1 MLDIKEMDNI
11 RKEKEHKI
19 NNLSDEHYTVCQ
31 KTRANYDEY
40 LSLGDK
46 RQKAKEESIR
56 LKDNIKPYEECKDDV
71 DCLERLND
79 ACYAW
84 IDWLLLITKQ
94 YQIRFS
100 GLKDYY
106 KNYLSHM
113 TLGTMMFDY
122 MVDYIRVV
130 KEENA
135 LLAAVG
141 RFPTDDEKV
150 KLAEL
155 RELEEK
161 YETFINNV
169 ILREQAHCSESKERY
184 LRREHEVPNENVQYY
199 DSVDS
204 IVEGMN
210 GILRMNVE
218 NADKTLGIKFLTGEE
233 SEDGDRR

>member
-11 RKEKEHKI
+11 RKGKEHSI
-19 NNLSDEHYTVCQ
+19 NNLSEEHYNVCK
-31 KTRANYDEY
+31 KTRANSDEY
-40 LSLGDK
+40 FALNDK
-46 RQKAKEESIR
+46 REKAKEESIR
-56 LKDNIKPYEECKDDV
+56 LKDNIKPVEECKDDI

-100 GLKDYY
+100 GWKDFYE
-106 KNYLSHM
+106 NYLSHV
-113 TLGTMMFDY
+113 TLGAMMFDY

-135 LLAAVG
+135 LLSVVG

-150 KLAEL
+150 ELVEL
-155 RELEEK
+155 RELGEK

-169 ILREQAHCSESKERY
+169 ILKEQAYCSESKERY
-184 LRREHEVPNENVQYY
+184 LRREHEVPNENMPYY

-218 NADKTLGIKFLTGEE
+218 NADKTLGIKFLAGEE
-233 SEDGDRR
+233 